1 MRKSVDFGED
11 LAADDY
17 DQDLAADTAVR
28 VAPGLCLQS
37 WDWNRWRHDYDDD
50 SGDYEIIYIGY
61 DDDDNDEEL
70 PDGGDPPCP
79 HSNGSFIAHD
89 SDLKLFGALLRY
101 RL

>member
-1 MRKSVDFGED
+1 MIMIKTWQQTLQCELL
-11 LAADDY
+11 LASACKVEIENDD
-17 DQDLAADTAVR
+17 DAI
-28 VAPGLCLQS
+28 
-37 WDWNRWRHDYDDD
+37 WENIHDYDDD

-79 HSNGSFIAHD
+79 HSNGSLIAHD
-89 SDLKLFGALLRY
+89 SDLKLFCVLLRY